1 MGKARTIKP
10 IRRRN
15 RANIIKNSKL
25 RAKTQ
30 DAIKKIEES
39 FK

>member
-1 MGKARTIKP
+1 MGKARAIKP

-25 RAKTQ
+25 RAKTHEV
-30 DAIKKIEES
+30 IKKIES
-39 FK
+39 NFK